1 MNGSGTTQLLLLPLK
16 WIGARPEDLCTV
28 LLLGLACCL
37 QAQTN
42 AFPEFRVAA
51 ATDYLLAVSQE
62 AQAQAVTNAG
72 ACFLLARV
80 QSNLGKTDVAERLA
94 RQGLELDPKRADIEY
109 FLAEMLIREDRME
122 EVAQR
127 LRRAVQLDPS
137 LKGGY
142 RLLGMALDRLGD
154 HNGAQEAFNAAIHQ
168 FPGDARARLFLGRL
182 LLDQAHF
189 PEAIAQLDQVCQ
201 LEPESPNGFYVLS
214 QAHARAGQHE
224 AAHKSLGTFQ
234 QLKQKEKAQD
244 QSAMDAGQGGRYND
258 FRMRTFA
265 ADFHEAMAI
274 LLLGQGQAARAEAH
288 LRQVLRVAPALPVGY
303 QRLAAFYIHAGRL
316 PEARELLTTLVSLQP
331 NEASGHV
338 NLATLLLQLREY
350 SAAVQELER
359 ALEISPKQSEALQNL
374 ALLYLNTRSRLP
386 EALDLCQ
393 RLAVCQ
399 PNATSYDLL
408 GWAFYANGR
417 TNEALEASGKAV
429 ACEPDNAVYRER
441 HRRLELVA
449 GAAQPPADGKAGD
462 SKP

>member
-1 MNGSGTTQLLLLPLK
+1 
-16 WIGARPEDLCTV
+16 
-28 LLLGLACCL
+28 
-37 QAQTN
+37 
-42 AFPEFRVAA
+42 
-51 ATDYLLAVSQE
+51 
-62 AQAQAVTNAG
+62 
-72 ACFLLARV
+72 
-80 QSNLGKTDVAERLA
+80 
-94 RQGLELDPKRADIEY
+94 
-109 FLAEMLIREDRME
+109 
-122 EVAQR
+122 
-127 LRRAVQLDPS
+127 
-137 LKGGY
+137 
-142 RLLGMALDRLGD
+142 
-154 HNGAQEAFNAAIHQ
+154 
-168 FPGDARARLFLGRL
+168 
-182 LLDQAHF
+182 
-189 PEAIAQLDQVCQ
+189 
-201 LEPESPNGFYVLS
+201 
-214 QAHARAGQHE
+214 
-224 AAHKSLGTFQ
+224 
-234 QLKQKEKAQD
+234 
-244 QSAMDAGQGGRYND
+244 
-258 FRMRTFA
+258 MRTFA

-288 LRQVLRVAPALPVGY
+288 LRQVLRVAPAQPVGY

-359 ALEISPKQSEALQNL
+359 ALEISPKQPEALQNL

-399 PNATSYDLL
+399 PKASSYDLL

-449 GAAQPPADGKAGD
+449 GAAQPTADGKAGD